1 MKLKKITAAVLGAF
15 MTIPS
20 LTAFVSNADDLA
32 GPTDVIADGSFQYS
46 KVDEGLI
53 ITKCIADLITEIPD
67 VQNGVRIVGIGD
79 EAFAGCDGIAEIIIP
94 DTVKSIGNNA
104 FLGCTGA
111 KKIKLSKNLETLGEN
126 AFAGCSKVESV
137 EISASIG
144 EIPAGTFRKCDR
156 LKEVVIPDNITKIGD
171 YAFYQCTSLSE
182 VKLPDSLVSIGD
194 MAFGEMLSINSFD
207 AEGCGAFVC
216 EDNMLMDAH
225 KSEVICGVSKLE
237 GAIAIPSTVTL
248 VRAGAFSACPGIT
261 ELTIP
266 GSVKKIEYG
275 AFASQTL
282 GAAGIGSS
290 LAKINFSEGIEYIGE
305 GAFSFSSV
313 ESLLLPSTLNE
324 IAAGAF
330 SANYKLNRIVIPE
343 GVEIIGE
350 SAFMYCPELKNV
362 SIPKSVKTIGANAFG
377 FTASEGQLVKVEDF
391 SMSVVS
397 GTAGE
402 KYAKSSS
409 LDYTISDKNIKRI
422 AFIVISVGLIAAA
435 VVFGIVLMARA
446 KKRASSGAK
455 KASALAKEQEE
466 EANYEKIVGDD

>member
-1 MKLKKITAAVLGAF
+1 MKLKRIVASV
-15 MTIPS
+15 
-20 LTAFVSNADDLA
+20 LTAVMALPSVSAVTSYADDLA
-32 GPTDVIADGSFQYS
+32 GPTDVVSDGSFEYS
-46 KVDEGLI
+46 KVEEGLI
-53 ITKCIADLITEIPD
+53 ITRCIADLITKIPD

-79 EAFAGCDGIAEIIIP
+79 EAFAGCDGLSEIIIP
-94 DTVKSIGNNA
+94 DTIKSIGNNA

-126 AFAGCSKVESV
+126 AFAGCSAVESV
-137 EISASIG
+137 EITSSIG

-182 VKLPDSLVSIGD
+182 VTLPDSLVSIGD
-194 MAFGEMLSINSFD
+194 MAFGEMLSLNSFD
-207 AEGCGAFVC
+207 AEGCGAYIY
-216 EDNMLMDAH
+216 ENSMLMDSH
-225 KSEVICGVSKLE
+225 KSEVVCASSKLE
-237 GAIAIPSTVTL
+237 GAVAIPSTVTL
-248 VRAGAFSACPGIT
+248 IRPGAFSACPGIT

-266 GSVKKIEYG
+266 ASVKKIEYG

-282 GAAGIGSS
+282 GSAGIGSS
-290 LAKINFSEGIEYIGE
+290 LAKIDFAEGIEYIGE

-343 GVEIIGE
+343 GVETIGE

-362 SIPKSVKTIGANAFG
+362 SIPKSVKTIGTNAFG
-377 FTASEGQLVKVEDF
+377 FTASGGEVVEVDDF

-402 KYAKSSS
+402 KYAKSSE
-409 LDYTISDKNIKRI
+409 LDYTISDKNLKRI

-435 VVFGIVLMARA
+435 VVFGIVLMARS

-455 KASALAKEQEE
+455 KAKALAKEQEE